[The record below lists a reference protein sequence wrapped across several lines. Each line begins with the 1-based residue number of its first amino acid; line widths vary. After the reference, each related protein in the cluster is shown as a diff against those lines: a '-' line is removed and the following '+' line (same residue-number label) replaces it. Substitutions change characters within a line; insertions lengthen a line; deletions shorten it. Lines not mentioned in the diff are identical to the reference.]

1 MQPSKLSEIALK
13 AGELLLKSGSEIYR
27 VEDTIVR
34 IFKAYGHQCE
44 CFVLLTGIFITDKD
58 DENKSFSVLKRIR
71 GQGFDL
77 NRIEMV
83 NAFSRTLY
91 NKKLSYNEAIN
102 ALDKIEMQNG
112 YSFNTHLM
120 ASGFNAFV
128 YTLLFEG
135 TPLEA
140 LVALLISIFVFI
152 VKMKITEIGFFDFIN
167 FIIAGIVVAGTSLIA
182 LKIFPA
188 LNIYK
193 VIIGGVIILL
203 PGMSITNGIKDALYG
218 DVVSSL
224 YRLAE
229 VAFTV
234 IGIGIGVGLILSAAL

>member
-1 MQPSKLSEIALK
+1 MQPSKLAEIALK
-13 AGELLLKSGSEIYR
+13 AGELLLKSGAEIYR

-83 NAFSRTLY
+83 NAFSRALY

-102 ALDKIEMQNG
+102 ALDEIKMQNG

-135 TPLEA
+135 TSLEA
-140 LVALLISIFVFI
+140 LIALLISIFVFI

-167 FIIAGIVVAGTSLIA
+167 FIIAGIVVAGASLIA